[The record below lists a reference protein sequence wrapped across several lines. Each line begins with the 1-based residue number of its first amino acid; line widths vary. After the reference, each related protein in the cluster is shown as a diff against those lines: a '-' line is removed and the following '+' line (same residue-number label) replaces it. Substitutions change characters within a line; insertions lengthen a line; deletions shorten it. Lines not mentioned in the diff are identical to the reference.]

1 MADELAQYPSR
12 IRELDIYLNDQLT
25 GQLVHGAQYS
35 FSYEKN
41 SYPVSLS
48 MPNRLDPYSSGKLPP
63 IFTMNLPEGF
73 VRRYIEER
81 LRRYATVND
90 MYLLALQGD
99 NGIGAINYR
108 NNELPKRPLEK
119 TSLKDILS
127 WDNSKELLFP
137 QLLERYYLQTAIS
150 GVQPKVVVPSEKATL
165 VYPDLIIKTSDEEFP
180 KLTANEFICMSAAKF
195 CGLET
200 PDFWLSDDRQNF
212 VMRRFDI
219 NGDKKYAVEDF
230 CVLTKRDSTD
240 KYRSSYEQVMKV
252 VKLFTQSTEQLS
264 KLYQYI
270 VFNVLIG
277 NGDAHL
283 KNFSIFYDVANNN
296 DIRLTPIYDVTHTII
311 YPTIDNDMALKL
323 YGSKAFPSAYYL
335 RKLGEDFGIAKPLEQ
350 VEVMA
355 DKLSD
360 FINDFSDWAIFPE
373 LKESLEHHLSRVMV
387 SQPTIKGFR
396 HHKRRKYT

>member
-1 MADELAQYPSR
+1 
-12 IRELDIYLNDQLT
+12 
-25 GQLVHGAQYS
+25 
-35 FSYEKN
+35 
-41 SYPVSLS
+41 
-48 MPNRLDPYSSGKLPP
+48 
-63 IFTMNLPEGF
+63 MNLPEGF

-150 GVQPKVVVPSEKATL
+150 GVQPKVVVLSEKATL
-165 VYPDLIIKTSDEEFP
+165 IYPDLIIKTSDEEFP

-219 NGDKKYAVEDF
+219 NDDKKYAVEDF

-252 VKLFTQSTEQLS
+252 VKLFTQSTKQLN

-311 YPTIDNDMALKL
+311 YPTIILN
-323 YGSKAFPSAYYL
+323 G
-335 RKLGEDFGIAKPLEQ
+335 
-350 VEVMA
+350 
-355 DKLSD
+355 
-360 FINDFSDWAIFPE
+360 
-373 LKESLEHHLSRVMV
+373 
-387 SQPTIKGFR
+387 
-396 HHKRRKYT
+396 